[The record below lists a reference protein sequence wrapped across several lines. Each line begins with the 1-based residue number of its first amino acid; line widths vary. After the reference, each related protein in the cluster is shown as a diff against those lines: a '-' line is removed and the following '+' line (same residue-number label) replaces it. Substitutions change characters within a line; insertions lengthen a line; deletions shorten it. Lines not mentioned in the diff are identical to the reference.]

1 MGAWL
6 LTELAPGVRL
16 HCMQTTKFHSG
27 YFSIEL
33 LRPLTA
39 EDASRNALIMNVL
52 RRGTRTYPD
61 MTRVSEALNEL
72 YGAVVSPV
80 MRQMGETLTI
90 GLQSMFPDDRYLPDE
105 KRHLEKIV
113 SFCGEMLLDPV
124 TRGGL
129 LNDEYVRSERQNLH
143 DRISAAV
150 NDKRSYARLRLRKL
164 MFAGEPYGIY
174 PLGEAEDALKVH
186 YQALTKFYKQLL
198 RTAPMEL
205 YYCGSASPERVE
217 NAVREAMLTLPTGGS
232 RLMPVNSASLFGC
245 EYRQVTEE
253 MDVEQGNLA
262 IGFRMQPGPAPD
274 YPALAVF
281 EELYGGGPSSRL
293 FRNVREKRSLCY
305 SVGCGTDRFKRVMT
319 VSAGI
324 GFDKRAETEEA
335 VFAELD
341 AIRNGDFT
349 SEELETAKQSAAASY
364 RGGLDSPGSVCTFH
378 LAQDFLTEPGDL
390 NTYAS
395 LALAVTAENVMAAA
409 QRMRPELSYFLRKG
423 VEA

>member
-6 LTELAPGVRL
+6 VTELAPGVRL
-16 HCMQTTKFHSG
+16 HCLQTTKFHSG
-27 YFSIEL
+27 FFSIEL

-39 EDASRNALIMNVL
+39 EDTSRNALIMNVL
-52 RRGTRTYPD
+52 RRGTRTHPD
-61 MTRVSEALNEL
+61 MTRITETLNEL

-90 GLQSMFPDDRYLPDE
+90 GFQSMFPDDRYLPDE
-105 KRHLEKIV
+105 KRYLEKVI
-113 SFCGEMLLDPV
+113 SFCGEMLLDPA

-129 LNDEYVRSERQNLH
+129 LNEEYVRSERQNLH

-150 NDKRSYARLRLRKL
+150 NDKRSYARIRLRKL

-186 YQALTKFYKQLL
+186 YQSLTKFYKKLL
-198 RTAPMEL
+198 TTAPIEM
-205 YYCGSASPERVE
+205 YYCGSAAPERVE
-217 NAVREAMLTLPTGGS
+217 SAVREAMLTLPAGGV
-232 RLMPVNSASLFGC
+232 RAQPVNGAAVFVSEF
-245 EYRQVTEE
+245 RQVTEE

-262 IGFRMQPGPAPD
+262 IGFRMQPGFAPD
-274 YPALAVF
+274 YPALSVF

-305 SVGCGTDRFKRVMT
+305 SVGCGADRFKRIMT
-319 VSAGI
+319 VTAGI
-324 GFDKRAETEEA
+324 GFDKREETEAA
-335 VFAELD
+335 VFTELE

-349 SEELETAKQSAAASY
+349 ADELETAKRSAAAAY
-364 RGGLDSPGSVCTFH
+364 RSGLDSPGSICTFNM
-378 LAQDFLTEPGDL
+378 AQDFLIEGGDL
-390 NTYAS
+390 GQYAS
-395 LALAVTAENVMAAA
+395 LAMEVKPSDVIAVA

-423 VEA
+423 EKA